1 MATLP
6 QTRGLGTSPGFTP
19 AASPPA
25 PRFRGEQ
32 GVEGGEG
39 PSAGSDQPPRDG
51 RDKDA
56 AATGLC
62 SKALLAAVCPGD
74 AQAMSPHVT
83 SAITGLLDDRGTASP
98 SEKRCY
104 PKRSCLHLKTP
115 RKSSEG
121 MRWHPGRFALF
132 SPWHSLGVSPRRSPT
147 GGSPRWRAPPGGGTS
162 VTCPAPALP
171 GRARR
176 GRGALW
182 WPRLGHTAGLQR
194 SGSARVGKTLCAR
207 PVPSRRAANIS
218 RCSLSWQKHRPWQRG
233 GTRASPGS
241 PPTRTAP

>member
-1 MATLP
+1 MLCLGEPVATLP

-32 GVEGGEG
+32 GLEGGEG
-39 PSAGSDQPPRDG
+39 PSAGSDQPPHDG
-51 RDKDA
+51 RDEDA

-83 SAITGLLDDRGTASP
+83 SAITGLLEDRGTASP

-115 RKSSEG
+115 
-121 MRWHPGRFALF
+121 
-132 SPWHSLGVSPRRSPT
+132 
-147 GGSPRWRAPPGGGTS
+147 
-162 VTCPAPALP
+162 
-171 GRARR
+171 
-176 GRGALW
+176 
-182 WPRLGHTAGLQR
+182 
-194 SGSARVGKTLCAR
+194 
-207 PVPSRRAANIS
+207 
-218 RCSLSWQKHRPWQRG
+218 
-233 GTRASPGS
+233 
-241 PPTRTAP
+241 